1 MSHRILTYY
10 PTYYLLTTGT
20 IHQPSSEVFFLFD
33 KVIFLKAGRVF
44 YAGPVQNLVP
54 RFQKIGLACPEN
66 YNPADHVMT
75 LSQTLTIEECDKNN
89 YWMQNFSGDGEFVVA
104 RSDDKSSDHKQ
115 VAIAGAGTQLY
126 YLFERELLNIVRD
139 KGALIGR
146 FGITIFLNLLF
157 ALIWLNAGSKDDSDA
172 TKFSAHFGGLVMVTI
187 SSMFGS
193 AQPVMLMFPFERPMF
208 MREYVLCSM
217 LLLLSFSCL

>member
-1 MSHRILTYY
+1 
-10 PTYYLLTTGT
+10 
-20 IHQPSSEVFFLFD
+20 
-33 KVIFLKAGRVF
+33 
-44 YAGPVQNLVP
+44 
-54 RFQKIGLACPEN
+54 
-66 YNPADHVMT
+66 MT
-75 LSQTLTIEECDKNN
+75 LSQTLAVEECDKNN
-89 YWMQNFSGDGEFVVA
+89 YWMQNFTGDGEFVVA
-104 RSDDKSSDHKQ
+104 TSDDKSSDHKRE
-115 VAIAGAGTQLY
+115 AIAGAGTQLY

-208 MREYVLCSM
+208 MREYVFCSTS
-217 LLLLSFSCL
+217 LLPSFLVCDLSLSLPLSLFSIYCCLPAFSDNT